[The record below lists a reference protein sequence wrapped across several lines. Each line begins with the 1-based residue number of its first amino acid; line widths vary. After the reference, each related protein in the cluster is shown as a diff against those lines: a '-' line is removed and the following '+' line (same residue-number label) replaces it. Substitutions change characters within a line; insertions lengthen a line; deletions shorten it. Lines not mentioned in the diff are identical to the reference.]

1 MAIEEN
7 NFITELE
14 YLDAERVSLE
24 KHEYYKGEIFAM
36 SGASIPH
43 NKIAMNCSYELKS
56 KFKGKPCQPYGSD
69 LRIHI
74 PINTLYTYPDL
85 SIICGEPETT
95 DENFDSVINP
105 TVIFE
110 ILSKSTRNYDLGQK
124 FELYRQITTLR
135 EYI

>member
-14 YLDAERVSLE
+14 YLDAERVSFE

-43 NKIAMNCSYELKS
+43 NKIFSNLFGTLYSKS
-56 KFKGKPCQPYGSD
+56 KGKPCQPYGSD

-74 PINTLYTYPDL
+74 PLNSLYTYPDL